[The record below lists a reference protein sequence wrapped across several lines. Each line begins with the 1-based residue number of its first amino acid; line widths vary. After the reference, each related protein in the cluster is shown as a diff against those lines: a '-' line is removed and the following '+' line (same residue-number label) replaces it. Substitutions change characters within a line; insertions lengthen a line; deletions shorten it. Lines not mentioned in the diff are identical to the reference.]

1 MLKLNAS
8 YSKKVPAERDYSSKS
23 YHASVE
29 VELADSITAEGIR
42 DKIRETFELVRAS
55 VENEIGE
62 TAAHDKN
69 NGERRPPQNAK
80 SPNDNAQRNRHSQ
93 NDGPA
98 SEKQLKLLFDLG
110 NRNGVRINDLARERF
125 NIDNYSKLSKTQ
137 CSRLI
142 DELVGLSAKAA

>member
-1 MLKLNAS
+1 
-8 YSKKVPAERDYSSKS
+8 
-23 YHASVE
+23 
-29 VELADSITAEGIR
+29 VELADSITAEGIQ

-62 TAAHDKN
+62 TTAPDRN
-69 NGERRPPQNAK
+69 NGERRSPQNGK
-80 SPNDNAQRNRHSQ
+80 RPDDNGANRTRRTQS
-93 NDGPA
+93 DAPA
-98 SEKQLKLLFDLG
+98 SDKQLKLLFDLG

-125 NIDNYSKLSKTQ
+125 NIDKYTQLSKTQ